1 MTTEIAAERIP
12 VLPLEN
18 SILLHEGRAEIKIN
32 PPTAGIIKGWV
43 DRGHQ
48 NVLATGLKDENK
60 LHNLTE
66 EDLYKTGVLIQIIST
81 HSDGEGVLLK
91 ADVVERAE
99 ISKFY
104 FEKNEVLAE
113 YRTAPDIMDIS
124 QTEYDELLSYLKSLI
139 HEIAE
144 QFRGSKPMLL
154 LVDRQDSITKLIGFS
169 APYMNTSRQEKQDL
183 LEIRSVHERG
193 IKFLDYMLK
202 QKESMKL
209 QIEMANKFAESTN
222 KQYRQAMLRQQM
234 KEIQKE
240 LDEDN
245 PGKKEKKDYR
255 QMINEA
261 DMPDYAREA
270 ALEEVDKLEAQGPN
284 GHEEGMIKTYLD
296 LILALPWNQKSNG
309 KIDLKK
315 AREILNRDHF
325 GLDKVKDRIV
335 QHLAVMKLT
344 EKKRGTILLFEGPP
358 GTGKTSLGKSIA
370 EALGRK
376 YVRVSLGGIRDEAE
390 IRGHRRTYIGAL
402 PGRIISEMKKAGERD
417 PVFVLDE
424 VDKLMTAYN
433 GDPASA
439 LLEVL
444 DPEQNDS
451 FSDRYLDIPFDLSEV
466 FFIATANSVSS
477 IPAPLLDRM
486 EVISISSYTN
496 TEKYHIG
503 FEHLIPSVLDEH
515 GLDSQRLV
523 ITDDALRAVIEN
535 YTREA
540 GVRGLKKQLAKIARV
555 SSEKIVNGDT
565 ELPITVEEENL
576 EDILGRRTV
585 RLEDALKDNFP
596 GVVTGLAWTP
606 VGGDILFI
614 ESTFMPGKGEL
625 VLTGQL
631 GDVMKESARIS
642 LSLIRSRLAHQ
653 ITHFDFAANDIHIHV
668 PAGSTPKD
676 GPSAGIT
683 LFTSLASLITGQ
695 SVDTGT
701 AMTGEITLRGT
712 VLPVGGIKEKVLA
725 AHRAGI
731 KRIIMSTENRED
743 LKEIP
748 AEAADSIE
756 FMFVERVEEVID
768 LALGI
773 TLPEQT
779 VLNIGNQPLAGEQS
793 LKRESQ

>member
-1 MTTEIAAERIP
+1 MTAMNKTERTP

-18 SILLHEGRAEIKIN
+18 AILLHEGHAEIKIN
-32 PPTAGIIKGWV
+32 QPTAGIINGWV
-43 DRGHQ
+43 KNGHSE
-48 NVLATGLKDENK
+48 VLATGLKDENK
-60 LHNLTE
+60 TMNLSE
-66 EDLYKTGVLIQIIST
+66 NDLYKTGVIIKIVEV
-81 HSDGEGVLLK
+81 HEDGDGILLK
-91 ADVVERAE
+91 ADVIERAL
-99 ISKFY
+99 ISRFY
-104 FEKNEVLAE
+104 FVQAEVMAD
-113 YRTAPDIMDIS
+113 YTPAPDEIDIS
-124 QTEYDELLSYLKSLI
+124 DTEHMELLIYLKDLI
-139 HEIAE
+139 RKIAE
-144 QFRGSKPMLL
+144 QFRGARTILTIM
-154 LVDRQDSITKLIGFS
+154 DRQDTITKLIGFS
-169 APYMNTSRQEKQDL
+169 APYLNITREEKQEL
-183 LEIRSVHERG
+183 LEIRSLHKRG
-193 IKFLDYMLK
+193 IKFLDHLIK

-240 LDEDN
+240 LDEEK

-255 QMINEA
+255 QMIEEA
-261 DMPDYAREA
+261 DLPDYAREA

-296 LILALPWNQKSNG
+296 LILALPWNSKSSG
-309 KIDLKK
+309 TIDLVK
-315 AREILNRDHF
+315 AREILNRDHY
-325 GLDKVKDRIV
+325 GLEKVKDRII

-402 PGRIISEMKKAGERD
+402 PGRIIAEMKKAGERD

-424 VDKLMTAYN
+424 VDKLMVAYA

-466 FFIATANSVSS
+466 FFIATANAVSS
-477 IPAPLLDRM
+477 IPGPLLDRM
-486 EVISISSYTN
+486 EIIPISSYTN
-496 TEKYHIG
+496 KEKFFIG
-503 FEHLIPSVLDEH
+503 KDHLLPSVLEEH
-515 GLDSQRLV
+515 GLGTDKLEISEETLQTV
-523 ITDDALRAVIEN
+523 IDK

-555 SSEKIVNGDT
+555 SSEKIVNGSE
-565 ELPITVEEENL
+565 ELPIKVKPEDLEE
-576 EDILGRRTV
+576 ILGRETV
-585 RLEDALKDNFP
+585 RLEDALKDDFP

-653 ITHFDFAANDIHIHV
+653 ITHFDFAKNDIHIHV
-668 PAGSTPKD
+668 PSGSTPKD

-695 SVDTGT
+695 TVDTKT

-731 KRIIMSTENRED
+731 QRIIMSVENKSD
-743 LKEIP
+743 IKDIP
-748 AEAADSIE
+748 AEVAEQIE
-756 FMFVERVEEVID
+756 FLFVERIEEVIEHT
-768 LALGI
+768 LGI
-773 TLPEQT
+773 NLPGQTIISMDPKTLRT
-779 VLNIGNQPLAGEQS
+779 
-793 LKRESQ
+793 

>member
-1 MTTEIAAERIP
+1 MTTENNSEKIP

-32 PPTAGIIKGWV
+32 PPTSNIIIGWIDKG
-43 DRGHQ
+43 HKEI
-48 NVLATGLKDENK
+48 LATGLKDENK
-60 LHNLTE
+60 LHNLNE
-66 EDLYKTGVLIQIIST
+66 DDLYKTGVLIKVIST
-81 HSDGEGVLLK
+81 NPNGGGILLK
-91 ADVVERAE
+91 SDVVERAVIKSLE
-99 ISKFY
+99 FDGH
-104 FEKNEVLAE
+104 EVLAS
-113 YRTAPDIMDIS
+113 YTTAPDEMDIS
-124 QTEYDELLSYLKSLI
+124 DDEYRELLSYLKTLI
-139 HEIAE
+139 REIAE
-144 QFRGSKPMLL
+144 QFRGVRTMLEI
-154 LVDRQDSITKLIGFS
+154 VDRQDSITKLIGFS
-169 APYMNTSRQEKQDL
+169 APYLNMSKEEKQEL
-183 LEIRSVHERG
+183 LEMRSIHKRG
-193 IKFLDYMLK
+193 IRFLDHLLK

-222 KQYRQAMLRQQM
+222 KQYRQAMLRQQL

-240 LDEDN
+240 LDDDRSERR
-245 PGKKEKKDYR
+245 EKKDYR
-255 QMINEA
+255 QMVEEA
-261 DMPDYAREA
+261 DLPDHAREA

-296 LILALPWNQKSNG
+296 LILALPWNTKSEG
-309 KIDLKK
+309 VIDLKR
-315 AREILNRDHF
+315 AREVLDRDHY
-325 GLDKVKDRIV
+325 GLDKVKERII

-344 EKKRGTILLFEGPP
+344 DKKRGTILLFEGPP

-376 YVRVSLGGIRDEAE
+376 YVRASLGGIRDEAE

-451 FSDRYLDIPFDLSEV
+451 FSDRYLDIDFDLSEV
-466 FFIATANSVSS
+466 FFIATANSISS

-496 TEKYHIG
+496 TEKFHIG
-503 FEHLIPSVLDEH
+503 RDHLIPQILDDH
-515 GLDSQRLV
+515 GLDKDKLDIS
-523 ITDDALRAVIEN
+523 DDALHGVIER

-555 SSEKIVNGDT
+555 SSEKIVNG
-565 ELPITVEEENL
+565 EVSLPVRVTAEQLQDV
-576 EDILGRRTV
+576 LGHETV
-585 RLEDALKDNFP
+585 RLEDALKDDFP

-683 LFTSLASLITGQ
+683 LFTSLASLLTGH
-695 SVDTGT
+695 SVDTKT

-731 KRIIMSTENRED
+731 RQIIMSKENERD
-743 LKEIP
+743 LKDIP
-748 AEAADSIE
+748 KEVSDEIE
-756 FMFVERVEEVID
+756 FYFVERIEEVIE
-768 LALGI
+768 LTLGI
-773 TLPEQT
+773 KLPHQT
-779 VLNIGNQPLAGEQS
+779 VLEYKEKG
-793 LKRESQ
+793 LKPGTE